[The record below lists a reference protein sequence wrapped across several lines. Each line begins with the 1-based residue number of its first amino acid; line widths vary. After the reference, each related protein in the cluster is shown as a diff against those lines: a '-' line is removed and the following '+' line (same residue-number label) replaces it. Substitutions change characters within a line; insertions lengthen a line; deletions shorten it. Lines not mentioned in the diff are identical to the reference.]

1 MRGITEEDKGF
12 NDQEEH
18 LNLKIGFFFEVRE
31 RERER
36 IQILTEWRGNLGIE
50 PLKELLVLKKMNK
63 CQTTNNY
70 CYSHAHDSLFIF

>member
-18 LNLKIGFFFEVRE
+18 LNLKIGFFFEV

>member
-18 LNLKIGFFFEVRE
+18 LNLKIGFFFEV

-70 CYSHAHDSLFIF
+70 CYSHAHDGLFIF